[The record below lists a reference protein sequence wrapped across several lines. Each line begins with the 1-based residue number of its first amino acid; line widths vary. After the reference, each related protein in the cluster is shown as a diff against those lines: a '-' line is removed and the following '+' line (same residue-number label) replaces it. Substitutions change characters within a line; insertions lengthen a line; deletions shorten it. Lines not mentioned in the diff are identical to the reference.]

1 MPKDKEASP
10 ERKCCVVA
18 APGSLRKA
26 SLGKLQHQ
34 SFSEST
40 TRGTRRIL
48 HLPLSAEMRSDR
60 EEPKDL
66 FNLTLAFPPT
76 SPGPCP
82 FSFQASLTDK
92 KFEGN
97 AIRGLIFS
105 VQDEDHVEGL
115 PTAHNQL
122 IILKLIRVVL
132 SAVLVRA

>member
-1 MPKDKEASP
+1 M
-10 ERKCCVVA
+10 
-18 APGSLRKA
+18 
-26 SLGKLQHQ
+26 
-34 SFSEST
+34 
-40 TRGTRRIL
+40 
-48 HLPLSAEMRSDR
+48 HLPLLAEMRTDR

-76 SPGPCP
+76 SPGPLS
-82 FSFQASLTDK
+82 FSFQAPLTDE

-115 PTAHNQL
+115 PTAHNQF